1 MSPKVVS
8 RWQHVV
14 TNNCAAALHQ
24 NRRIE
29 SIRLM
34 RGGMKW
40 NTVSSLFGTKAV
52 GDEIIPCVSPLHPR
66 RQASLLRSHAG
77 GLSVV
82 ATTEC
87 MLYAASEVSVI
98 LRQTVW
104 PSTNPHLPYH
114 HYPPPILAKPSQ
126 CFSYLPQFSISYLT
140 GPLSAVLVL
149 HSYLLP
155 QSLISLHANL
165 SW

>member
-1 MSPKVVS
+1 
-8 RWQHVV
+8 
-14 TNNCAAALHQ
+14 
-24 NRRIE
+24 
-29 SIRLM
+29 
-34 RGGMKW
+34 
-40 NTVSSLFGTKAV
+40 
-52 GDEIIPCVSPLHPR
+52 
-66 RQASLLRSHAG
+66 
-77 GLSVV
+77 
-82 ATTEC
+82 

-165 SW
+165 S